1 MDGILDNSVV
11 KASLIYCLYWEA
23 KEGLGRL
30 KSLKYFKAGPL
41 AHAILFILFQ
51 LQCVDE
57 GAAITL
63 PIS

>member
-41 AHAILFILFQ
+41 AHAILFQ